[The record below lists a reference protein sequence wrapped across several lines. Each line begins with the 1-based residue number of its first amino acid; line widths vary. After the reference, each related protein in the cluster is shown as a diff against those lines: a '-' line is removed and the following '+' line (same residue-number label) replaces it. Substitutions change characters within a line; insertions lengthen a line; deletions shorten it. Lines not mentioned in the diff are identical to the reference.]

1 MTALNFD
8 PKINK
13 TTVGQLAATAVAAIF
28 ITAIGGGFSF
38 STIIFAI
45 ACSYM
50 LKGVLAPA
58 TGFWR
63 DFPSKMS
70 LSVLF
75 MLLVLAGFGVPY
87 MGWLFAFGLA
97 TVLGLGLGRQA
108 MKLFTPAS

>member
-1 MTALNFD
+1 MNALNFD

-13 TTVGQLAATAVAAIF
+13 TSFGQLATTAVAAI
-28 ITAIGGGFSF
+28 IVSAIGGGISF
-38 STIIFAI
+38 SAIIFAVG
-45 ACSYM
+45 CSYL

-58 TGFWR
+58 AGFWQ

-75 MLLVLAGFGVPY
+75 MILLLAGFGVPH
-87 MGWLFAFGLA
+87 MSWLFVVGLA

-108 MKLFTPAS
+108 MKLLTPAS